1 MIQLIFPELGV
12 AEGQISNHTGLRR
25 PPPPPVSRMVLYSKA
40 MNCVSR
46 LAEDGILRMHVYEA
60 DGITI
65 LVQAAI
71 HLLLVAPMQGGD
83 VSAVPLLEQGVETLQ
98 VLASFL
104 SDDTVQTA
112 LGRSGAAP
120 WIGESLAQLLT
131 PPPQM
136 VEAGSTLPPVILK
149 PLSISL
155 AAIAHVPPHMNG
167 SMWDTLLNKAGVQ
180 PFFQVCGVPQC
191 GPVDCLDPR
200 PIPVLNPCD

>member
-1 MIQLIFPELGV
+1 MLQQIFPELGV
-12 AEGQISNHTGLRR
+12 LEAAIAPTGMRR
-25 PPPPPVSRMVLYSKA
+25 APPPGVSKIALYSKA
-40 MNCVSR
+40 MNRLSR

-71 HLLLVAPMQGGD
+71 HLLLVAPMQGVD
-83 VSAVPLLEQGVETLQ
+83 MAAVPLLEQGVETLQ

-112 LGRSGAAP
+112 LGRSGSAP

-155 AAIAHVPPHMNG
+155 ASISHVPPHMND
-167 SMWDTLLNKAGVQ
+167 SMWDTLLNKVGLQ
-180 PFFQVCGVPQC
+180 PFFQVINFSFDVSLFADLHLMYNLRLSACG
-191 GPVDCLDPR
+191 
-200 PIPVLNPCD
+200 